1 MPVIEGYS
9 FTVDL
14 QDRGMLKSLRA
25 IKSEAQA
32 LKNVMRANFMEL
44 RNGEGSLSAYTQ
56 RVKDAQNS
64 IQKYTQAIDSLREKN
79 KSLLADARNGTI
91 TDADRARLARN
102 INTIE
107 RYQTRITS
115 LTRQIKEDNQ
125 EIARLNIGIDALRRT
140 TESINTVTK
149 SYSQTLSDQGRY
161 YRAERI
167 NIEGLKSQ
175 RESLRSQLHAEVTV
189 TSQLRAE
196 QEKLTQKY
204 KNESTVLA
212 ERQAKLRDSQQE
224 LAKYNH
230 LDPLG
235 KEADKARRNVEQLTK
250 DVDESK
256 QKLGNYSEALSKN
269 GKTLA
274 NQAGQAAKVAKSYR
288 EVDRASRGISST
300 RLGSAFKAGREHI
313 ARFNTALKESTASTR
328 KWWSESKSAFAGVGI
343 AIGGMTA
350 GAAKAISSAS
360 QVQRRYIEVRNLL
373 ETSGESVSKSISTTN
388 KMQQD
393 GVKYS
398 EQYGFAQKEIAEQ
411 YEELVKRGYS
421 STAALGSMNAMLKA
435 SRASGDDLADTV
447 HVTSEAVDAF
457 GLRVNHGAHAAESM
471 AKRTRRVANAIASA
485 SDRTSSSFQS
495 TGIAMGYVSGSARTL
510 GWSVEQTAAAVGKL
524 SDSGVTGTRAKLA
537 A

>member
-1 MPVIEGYS
+1 MV
-9 FTVDL
+9 
-14 QDRGMLKSLRA
+14 KNLRA

-56 RVKDAQNS
+56 RVNDARNT
-64 IQKYTQAIDSLREKN
+64 IQKYKQAIDSIRESN

-91 TDADRARLARN
+91 TDANRARLARN

-107 RYQTRITS
+107 RYRNRITS
-115 LTRQIKEDNQ
+115 LTRQIDEDNKAV
-125 EIARLNIGIDALRRT
+125 ARLNTGIDALRRT
-140 TESINTVTK
+140 TESISTVTK

-161 YRAERI
+161 YRAERV

-212 ERQAKLRDSQQE
+212 ERQAKLRNSQQE
-224 LAKYNH
+224 LAKYNR

-235 KEADKARRNVEQLTK
+235 KEADKARRSVEQLTK

-274 NQAGQAAKVAKSYR
+274 NQAGQVAKVAKSYR

-300 RLGSAFKAGREHI
+300 RLVSAFRAGREHI
-313 ARFNTALKESTASTR
+313 ARFNTALRESTASTR

-373 ETSGESVSKSISTTN
+373 ETSGESVSKSISMTN

-398 EQYGFAQKEIAEQ
+398 ERYGFAQKEIAEQ
-411 YEELVKRGYS
+411 YEELVKRGYA

-435 SRASGDDLADTV
+435 SRASGDSLADTV
-447 HVTSEAVDAF
+447 HVTSEVVDAF
-457 GLRVNHGAHAAESM
+457 GLRVTRGAHATEEM
-471 AKRTRRVANAIASA
+471 EKHTKRVANAIASA
-485 SDRTSSSFQS
+485 SDRTSSSFES